1 MMILVFLFQQQTK
14 EKKIVGLRDRI
25 RKREWRRREVT
36 PMMTVVEGCCVEE
49 EKGFH
54 VFAGFPFLSDACF
67 VFERNFFLFFI
78 KR

>member
-54 VFAGFPFLSDACF
+54 VYCGLLFLSDLCF
-67 VFERNFFLFFI
+67 VFEN
-78 KR
+78 

>member
-1 MMILVFLFQQQTK
+1 MILVFLFQQQTK
-14 EKKIVGLRDRI
+14 EKKTVGLRDRI

-54 VFAGFPFLSDACF
+54 V
-67 VFERNFFLFFI
+67 VFLFFLI
-78 KR
+78 VFCV